1 VIQQQSIRATGLR
14 QRLDSAELGGLFPGC
29 DFVAGAMTD
38 QHTAVVIFK
47 NERERDEALQ
57 IVNKLIFERL

>member
-1 VIQQQSIRATGLR
+1 MIQQQSIRVTGLR
-14 QRLDSAELGGLFPGC
+14 QRLESAELGGLFPGS

-38 QHTAVVIFK
+38 QHTAVVIFN

-57 IVNKLIFERL
+57 NANKLIFERL